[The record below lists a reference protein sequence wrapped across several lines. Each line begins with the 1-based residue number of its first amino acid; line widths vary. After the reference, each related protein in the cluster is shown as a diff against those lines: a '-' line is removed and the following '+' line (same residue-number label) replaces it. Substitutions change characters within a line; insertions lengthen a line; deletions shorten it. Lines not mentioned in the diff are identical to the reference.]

1 MSIALVARGA
11 VDQYL
16 TGNPQIS
23 FFKTVYRRY
32 TPFSLYVLPISGQNE
47 YNGTPANWT
56 NPTMENNI
64 NMSLGDLLCNTWVQ
78 LELSGSCS
86 KPLSSA
92 SYINWT
98 NNTGSAIVEE
108 YKLMIGNQ
116 VLDKQDS
123 RYLDIYNELHQNDYI
138 ENTLLNKAP
147 NHPSSLMNSGTNST
161 LNNTK
166 LELNVDLKFWFCRN
180 SGLSIPLICLNN
192 DNLKISITLR
202 NLINCINCTEDSIK
216 STTENDISLKGTAQ
230 IFGKFIKLGKDERI
244 RFINSTHEYLIEQV
258 CNGGSCISK
267 EFTKSPVNLNTIN
280 GPVKQLMWF
289 FQYKN
294 NMKTSNELT
303 EIDPHFTAC
312 YQNYFNYN
320 CNNPLTLG
328 THGSGPNSASN
339 TVVTLLNQQNYPF
352 INKTQIIANGTDL
365 TNNNLNPSYFNTFE
379 PYRCGY
385 NMPSKF
391 IYIYSFALNPKE
403 HQPSGTL
410 NFSQLSNNTYIKWE
424 YGTNNKS
431 SPHFA
436 KESPKTPNPGGAN
449 DVTAYVYW
457 INYNILRIASGQAG
471 LAYT

>member
-138 ENTLLNKAP
+138 
-147 NHPSSLMNSGTNST
+147 
-161 LNNTK
+161 
-166 LELNVDLKFWFCRN
+166 
-180 SGLSIPLICLNN
+180 
-192 DNLKISITLR
+192 
-202 NLINCINCTEDSIK
+202 
-216 STTENDISLKGTAQ
+216 
-230 IFGKFIKLGKDERI
+230 
-244 RFINSTHEYLIEQV
+244 
-258 CNGGSCISK
+258 
-267 EFTKSPVNLNTIN
+267 
-280 GPVKQLMWF
+280 
-289 FQYKN
+289 
-294 NMKTSNELT
+294 
-303 EIDPHFTAC
+303 
-312 YQNYFNYN
+312 
-320 CNNPLTLG
+320 
-328 THGSGPNSASN
+328 
-339 TVVTLLNQQNYPF
+339 
-352 INKTQIIANGTDL
+352 
-365 TNNNLNPSYFNTFE
+365 
-379 PYRCGY
+379 
-385 NMPSKF
+385 
-391 IYIYSFALNPKE
+391 IYAVL
-403 HQPSGTL
+403 
-410 NFSQLSNNTYIKWE
+410 
-424 YGTNNKS
+424 
-431 SPHFA
+431 
-436 KESPKTPNPGGAN
+436 
-449 DVTAYVYW
+449 
-457 INYNILRIASGQAG
+457 
-471 LAYT
+471 

>member
-1 MSIALVARGA
+1 
-11 VDQYL
+11 
-16 TGNPQIS
+16 
-23 FFKTVYRRY
+23 
-32 TPFSLYVLPISGQNE
+32 
-47 YNGTPANWT
+47 
-56 NPTMENNI
+56 
-64 NMSLGDLLCNTWVQ
+64 
-78 LELSGSCS
+78 
-86 KPLSSA
+86 
-92 SYINWT
+92 
-98 NNTGSAIVEE
+98 
-108 YKLMIGNQ
+108 
-116 VLDKQDS
+116 
-123 RYLDIYNELHQNDYI
+123 
-138 ENTLLNKAP
+138 
-147 NHPSSLMNSGTNST
+147 
-161 LNNTK
+161 
-166 LELNVDLKFWFCRN
+166 
-180 SGLSIPLICLNN
+180 
-192 DNLKISITLR
+192 
-202 NLINCINCTEDSIK
+202 
-216 STTENDISLKGTAQ
+216 
-230 IFGKFIKLGKDERI
+230 
-244 RFINSTHEYLIEQV
+244 
-258 CNGGSCISK
+258 
-267 EFTKSPVNLNTIN
+267 
-280 GPVKQLMWF
+280 
-289 FQYKN
+289 
-294 NMKTSNELT
+294 MKTSNELT